1 MRAEVRV
8 QLDDRVN
15 CELCTLT
22 YGMFIIR
29 TTCMHLS
36 LSASCT
42 FHAILFFCFFFTHS
56 SFYSCLQFHYYIS
69 PSFDIYFMC
78 PDIIFS
84 SPRPLPLLW
93 LCCVSLGGGS
103 VSMFAWTSS
112 RFLGWAACL
121 RVFRL
126 VSFQCCGPLSPLSG
140 SPSIRHC
147 AMTETEWNQ
156 KI

>member
-22 YGMFIIR
+22 CGMFIIR
-29 TTCMHLS
+29 TTCMLLS

-42 FHAILFFCFFFTHS
+42 FHAILFFFTHS

-84 SPRPLPLLW
+84 SSRPLPLLW
-93 LCCVSLGGGS
+93 LCCVVSRRRLSEYVRMDQLTVFGLGR
-103 VSMFAWTSS
+103 M
-112 RFLGWAACL
+112 LK
-121 RVFRL
+121 
-126 VSFQCCGPLSPLSG
+126 SFQARLFSVLWPPLSTL
-140 SPSIRHC
+140 
-147 AMTETEWNQ
+147 WLV
-156 KI
+156 